1 MGTKNKGKKSQP
13 TPYVERSAFKIK
25 IKPTKISSSSK
36 LNLPVNNKIKTEDM
50 ELSGILLLRAAT
62 SRGYLKGK
70 PNTLRCLCLATS
82 RNFRNTHLTMLYL

>member
-25 IKPTKISSSSK
+25 LTKISSSSK

-50 ELSGILLLRAAT
+50 ELPGILLLRAAT
-62 SRGYLKGK
+62 SRGSEGETEY
-70 PNTLRCLCLATS
+70 PIM
-82 RNFRNTHLTMLYL
+82 FHLLH